1 MTKKELVDQLVN
13 NEGIASST
21 ANKAVT
27 ATVNAIAA
35 AIASGENVYL
45 RGLGT
50 FKIRVVAEKTG
61 RNISKNEPLVIPE
74 HRAVKFIPAAE
85 VKSKLAKV

>member
-1 MTKKELVDQLVN
+1 MTKKEIVDQLVN

-27 ATVNAIAA
+27 ATINAIAG
-35 AIASGENVYL
+35 AISSGESVFL

-50 FKIRVVAEKTG
+50 LKVREVAEKTG
-61 RNISKNEPLVIPE
+61 RNISKNEPVVIPA
-74 HRAVKFIPAAE
+74 HLAVKFIPAAE
-85 VKSKLAKV
+85 VKSKLAAQ

>member
-1 MTKKELVDQLVN
+1 MTKKEIVDQLVDR
-13 NEGIASST
+13 EGINLST
-21 ANKAVT
+21 ACKAVT
-27 ATVNAIAA
+27 ATVNAIAD

-50 FKIRVVAEKTG
+50 FKIRVVAQKTA
-61 RNISKNEPLVIPE
+61 RNIAKNEAITVPAHL
-74 HRAVKFIPAAE
+74 AVKFIPAAE